1 MFPLGLHNPLDFF
14 EKALYAYTIYG
25 AEITPVLVAALSWK
39 KVVKVGAIISIVSGI
54 VTTLLWKEADFIRAI
69 VPEGIYNTMDSF
81 FIKAGDLIGISIEIP
96 TIV

>member
-1 MFPLGLHNPLDFF
+1 M
-14 EKALYAYTIYG
+14 
-25 AEITPVLVAALSWK
+25 AALFWK
-39 KVVKVGAIISIVSGI
+39 KASKVAEIISIVSGI
-54 VTTLLWKEADFIRAI
+54 VTALLWKEADFIRAI

>member
-1 MFPLGLHNPLDFF
+1 
-14 EKALYAYTIYG
+14 
-25 AEITPVLVAALSWK
+25 
-39 KVVKVGAIISIVSGI
+39 VSGT

-81 FIKAGDLIGISIEIP
+81 FIKAGDLIGISVEIH